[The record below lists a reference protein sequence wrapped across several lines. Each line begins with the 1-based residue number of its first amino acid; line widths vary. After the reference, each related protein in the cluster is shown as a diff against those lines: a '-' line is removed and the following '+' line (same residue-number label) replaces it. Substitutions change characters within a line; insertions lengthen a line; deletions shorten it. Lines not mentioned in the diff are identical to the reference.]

1 MANLQIK
8 NVPEEM
14 HEELRRRAKARR
26 MSVRDYVLDLIEADQ
41 VLPTMQEWL
50 AELAHIRPAGL
61 EHINAADLIADV
73 RAEHE
78 ADLARKLEHLDRG
91 S

>member
-14 HEELRRRAKARR
+14 HEELRRRARER
-26 MSVRDYVLDLIEADQ
+26 HMSVRDYLLELIQHDQ
-41 VLPTMQEWL
+41 ERPTMREWL
-50 AELAHIRPAGL
+50 AELAEIRPP
-61 EHINAADLIADV
+61 DLGDVNSAELVAEV

-78 ADLARKLEHLDRG
+78 ADLERKLDQIDRRP
-91 S
+91 